1 MRDVLNLPVQAG
13 GSLIFASDNSGGI
26 GMKKADVV
34 TASYDVVAYYSF
46 RVAVMECM
54 AAGADPIAVVMEN
67 FCGEQAWSE
76 LEAGVRQGQAELG
89 LSIPITGSTET
100 NMEMV
105 QSALGILVIG
115 QKKEE
120 EEKVASGEM
129 GVIGTPLMGEGVI
142 NHPEL
147 IAPLSLFKWCC
158 EQENMTI
165 LPVGSKGIANE
176 WLHLDPSGT
185 IPQAVESLDLNASA
199 GPSTCFIIVFD
210 PEKEA
215 EIAAKAG
222 HWFHR

>member
-1 MRDVLNLPVQAG
+1 MRDVLTLPVTG
-13 GSLIFASDNSGGI
+13 GSLVFASDNSGGI
-26 GMKKADVV
+26 GMKKEDVV
-34 TASYDVVAYYSF
+34 TVPYDMVAYYSF

-67 FCGEQAWSE
+67 FCGEQAWNE
-76 LEAGVRQGQAELG
+76 LEAGVRRGQDEL
-89 LSIPITGSTET
+89 SMNIPITGSTES

-120 EEKVASGEM
+120 EEVVAGKM
-129 GVIGTPLMGEGVI
+129 AVIGTPLVGEAVV

-158 EQENMTI
+158 EQENMTV

-176 WLHLDPSGT
+176 WLNLDPSGA
-185 IPQAVESLDLNASA
+185 IPETLEKLDLQASG
-199 GPSTCFIIVFD
+199 GPSTCFIIMYD
-210 PEKEA
+210 PDKEA
-215 EIAAKAG
+215 EIIANAG
-222 HWFHR
+222 QLFHS

>member
-1 MRDVLNLPVQAG
+1 MRDILTLPVTS

-26 GMKKADVV
+26 GMKKEDVV
-34 TASYDVVAYYSF
+34 SVPYDMVAYYSF

-54 AAGADPIAVVMEN
+54 AAGGEPIAVVMEN
-67 FCGEQAWSE
+67 FCGEQAWNE
-76 LEAGVRQGQAELG
+76 LEAGVRRGQDEL
-89 LSIPITGSTET
+89 SITIPITGSTES

-120 EEKVASGEM
+120 EEVVQGKMA
-129 GVIGTPLMGEGVI
+129 VIGTPLVGDGVV

-158 EQENMTI
+158 EQDNVTV

-176 WLHLDPSGT
+176 WLNLDPSGT
-185 IPQAVESLDLNASA
+185 IPETLKKLDLNVSA
-199 GPSTCFIIVFD
+199 GPSTCFIIMYD
-210 PEKEA
+210 PDNEA

-222 HWFHR
+222 HLFHS

>member
-1 MRDVLNLPVQAG
+1 MRDILTLPITG

-26 GMKKADVV
+26 GMKKEDVV
-34 TASYDVVAYYSF
+34 SVPYDMVAYYSF

-54 AAGADPIAVVMEN
+54 AAGGEPIAVVMEN
-67 FCGEQAWSE
+67 FCGEQAWNE
-76 LEAGVRQGQAELG
+76 LEAGVRRGQDEL
-89 LSIPITGSTET
+89 SMTIPITGSTES

-120 EEKVASGEM
+120 EEVVQGKMA
-129 GVIGTPLMGEGVI
+129 VIGTPLVGDGVV

-158 EQENMTI
+158 EQDNVTV

-176 WLHLDPSGT
+176 WLNLDPSGT
-185 IPQAVESLDLNASA
+185 IPETLKKLDLNVSA
-199 GPSTCFIIVFD
+199 GPSTCFIIMYD
-210 PEKEA
+210 PDNEA

-222 HWFHR
+222 HLFHS

>member
-26 GMKKADVV
+26 GMKKEDVV
-34 TASYDVVAYYSF
+34 TVSYDVVAYYSF

-54 AAGADPIAVVMEN
+54 AAGADPMAVVMGN
-67 FCGEQAWSE
+67 FCGEQAWSD
-76 LEAGVRQGQAELG
+76 LEAGIHRGQAELG
-89 LSIPITGSTET
+89 LTIPITGSTES

-120 EEKVASGEM
+120 EKVVRGKM

-176 WLHLDPSGT
+176 WLHFDPSGT
-185 IPQAVESLDLNASA
+185 IPKSLEKLDLKASA
-199 GPSTCFIIVFD
+199 GPSTCFIIVYD

-215 EIAAKAG
+215 EIAAKSG
-222 HWFHR
+222 HLFHR